1 MRYPVLP
8 KGLLGWRIGVNSKI
22 EIDSTCGGIIA
33 GTVLIGGE
41 MGVVPHIP
49 DKQCVDSGGYVL
61 QCAMGIPVLDP
72 LMVLRSID
80 SPQTGLKG

>member
-1 MRYPVLP
+1 
-8 KGLLGWRIGVNSKI
+8 
-22 EIDSTCGGIIA
+22 
-33 GTVLIGGE
+33 

-72 LMVLRSID
+72 LMVLSVPSIPRRPA
-80 SPQTGLKG
+80 SRVKLAGHR